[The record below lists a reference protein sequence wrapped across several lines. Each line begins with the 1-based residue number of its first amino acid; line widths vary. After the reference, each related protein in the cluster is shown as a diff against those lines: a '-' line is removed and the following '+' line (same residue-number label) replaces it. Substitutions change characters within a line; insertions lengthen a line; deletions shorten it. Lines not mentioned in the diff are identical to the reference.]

1 MNETLCDAYSG
12 GEWIESRPTL
22 CGLLGV
28 LSEICDVP
36 GTEDVVIWDGFR
48 VVAVWLADG
57 SLLTVRREVT
67 P

>member
-1 MNETLCDAYSG
+1 MNETRFDAYAG
-12 GEWIESRPTL
+12 AEWIESRPTL
-22 CGLLGV
+22 CVLLGS

-48 VVAVWLADG
+48 VAAGWLADG
-57 SLLTVRREVT
+57 SLLTVREAL

>member
-1 MNETLCDAYSG
+1 MSETRFDAYGG

-22 CGLLGV
+22 CVLLGA

-36 GTEDVVIWDGFR
+36 GAEDVAIWNAGR
-48 VVAVWLADG
+48 VAAVWLADG
-57 SLLTVRREVT
+57 SLLTVREAL